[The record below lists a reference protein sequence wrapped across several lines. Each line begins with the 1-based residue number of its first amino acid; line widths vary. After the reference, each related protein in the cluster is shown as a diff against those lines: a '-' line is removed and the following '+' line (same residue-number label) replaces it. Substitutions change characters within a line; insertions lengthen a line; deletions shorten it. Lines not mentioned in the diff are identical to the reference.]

1 MQSISKNQ
9 YHLPEMYK
17 VGNNNSYKTPLQW
30 PQSIRRNQKQKGKLT
45 RSPQVNYL
53 QHHSYEKMKIYL
65 T

>member
-17 VGNNNSYKTPLQW
+17 VGNNNSYMTPLQW
-30 PQSIRRNQKQKGKLT
+30 PQLIRRNQKQQDKLT
-45 RSPQVNYL
+45 RPSPLNYL